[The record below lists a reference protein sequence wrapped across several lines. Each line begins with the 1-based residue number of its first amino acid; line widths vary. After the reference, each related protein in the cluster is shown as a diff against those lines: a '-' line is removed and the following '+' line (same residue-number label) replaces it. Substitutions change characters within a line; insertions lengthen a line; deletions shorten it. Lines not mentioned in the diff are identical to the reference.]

1 MRHDYVPRMIN
12 LEQSDYQLV
21 RRVANELGLGDKG
34 FSAALRMI
42 IREWQ
47 EFQFQD
53 PAHMT
58 AEDIQRVLIDLG
70 LIDEPLPF

>member
-1 MRHDYVPRMIN
+1 MIN
-12 LEQSDYQLV
+12 LEQSDYQVV
-21 RRVANELGLGDKG
+21 RRVADVRGLGEKG

-47 EFQFQD
+47 EFQLQD

-58 AEDIQRVLIDLG
+58 AEDIHKVLLDLG
-70 LIDEPLPF
+70 LIEQSLPA

>member
-1 MRHDYVPRMIN
+1 MRHEYVPRMIN
-12 LEQSDYQLV
+12 LEPSDYQVV
-21 RRVANELGLGDKG
+21 RRVADQRGFGEKG

-47 EFQFQD
+47 EFQLQD

-58 AEDIQRVLIDLG
+58 VEDIQRVLIDLG
-70 LIDEPLPF
+70 LIEQPLPF